1 MSLAS
6 ASETVWVFGN
16 VATPPDEADYS
27 GVLYYEFN
35 FTVQSSNATWITVY
49 PLTVTVVAPLLVMVD
64 VALAQDEQLN
74 MTGQFNN
81 DNTAEIP
88 LDYFVAEEV
97 NRESD
102 STHSDWIQ
110 TLKDFWGM
118 VGVAGKTLVV
128 LIVQMVAAF
137 AGVTVPEWVVSL
149 AVVAFVASLFL
160 KLGRKLPLII
170 AVLMFFIV
178 VAVISNLIVSL
189 MT

>member
-1 MSLAS
+1 LLNNKFCWLLFLTLLFTNVSLAS

-97 NRESD
+97 RQIMAQLGIRKFNELVGRVERLHV
-102 STHSDWIQ
+102 TKAIEHYKAKG
-110 TLKDFWGM
+110 LDFS
-118 VGVAGKTLVV
+118 A
-128 LIVQMVAAF
+128 IF
-137 AGVTVPEWVVSL
+137 H
-149 AVVAFVASLFL
+149 
-160 KLGRKLPLII
+160 
-170 AVLMFFIV
+170 
-178 VAVISNLIVSL
+178 
-189 MT
+189 